1 MLNDAYVDDDAMIA
15 PSPIPEK
22 TSDAEAGS
30 EVYEDVQINAEAGSE
45 IYEDVQYRGRI

>member
-30 EVYEDVQINAEAGSE
+30 E